1 MNKRRRTS
9 SVSRLEED
17 FDDAASDHSPAV
29 GARKRKKAEPDV
41 VCVCHLEYSF
51 QLKQLFL

>member
-17 FDDAASDHSPAV
+17 FDESTSEQSPVA
-29 GARKRKKAEPDV
+29 ARKRKKPEPDSV
-41 VCVCHLEYSF
+41 RLLLASEPNN
-51 QLKQLFL
+51 L